1 MRGDLIIT
9 KGIYSLHIDWVGGLY
24 GKVFDSRRCMTV
36 RHDQEQSIFSILSC
50 LAWLNSVDDYFII
63 WSTSLKMFE
72 IMIEACFFI
81 FILPFCNYYTSEEIK
96 KELHIY
102 TYDIA
107 EDLAWGEETHRE
119 TMRLMRVTG
128 FPYYITVRYQFYGV
142 I

>member
-1 MRGDLIIT
+1 
-9 KGIYSLHIDWVGGLY
+9 
-24 GKVFDSRRCMTV
+24 
-36 RHDQEQSIFSILSC
+36 
-50 LAWLNSVDDYFII
+50 
-63 WSTSLKMFE
+63 
-72 IMIEACFFI
+72 MIEACFFI

-128 FPYYITVRYQFYGV
+128 FSYYITVRCQFYGV